1 MILWRRGQKG
11 RRGHSKWPVTELGIR
26 LSGCA
31 ELKICSLPTLFP
43 GQGWLVPQEMPAGAA
58 TWEETMSGE
67 KGGDNGQ
74 PVISNTAGDKNW
86 GLATGSKKLTNKQT
100 NKNLIK

>member
-74 PVISNTAGDKNW
+74 YS
-86 GLATGSKKLTNKQT
+86 Q
-100 NKNLIK
+100 

>member
-1 MILWRRGQKG
+1 MILWKRGQKG
-11 RRGHSKWPVTELGIR
+11 RRGHSRWPVTELGIR

-43 GQGWLVPQEMPAGAA
+43 GQSWLVPQEMPAGAA

-74 PVISNTAGDKNW
+74 YS
-86 GLATGSKKLTNKQT
+86 Q
-100 NKNLIK
+100 